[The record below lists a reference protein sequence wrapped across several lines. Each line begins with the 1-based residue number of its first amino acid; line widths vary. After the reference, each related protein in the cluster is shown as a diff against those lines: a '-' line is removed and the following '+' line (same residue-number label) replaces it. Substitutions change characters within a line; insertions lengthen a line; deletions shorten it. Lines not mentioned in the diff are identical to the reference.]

1 MDYNPAAK
9 PVFTAP
15 GAYSIEY
22 RSTDNAGNVEA
33 IKTIAFTI
41 TAPNND
47 HLAPVTTGTLD
58 PCDARCGPDVRRAR
72 DREVLGHRP
81 GSGRHGA
88 PANFNVNASGTA
100 WDPSTL
106 NLTNGDRVTW
116 NFPAD
121 DHFPHDVWVIPPGG
135 NPRPGSPDRVQ
146 VSPIV
151 NPGSPSVSR
160 TFTTNGAW
168 TFYCSLHASLRRAA
182 VGGMAGTI
190 NVDRRPPRPDAP
202 TGVDFTEYRVKT
214 GATQGDWVRTAN
226 TGGASPFASQV
237 TISAEGQH
245 TVEYRSVDKA
255 GNAEAAKTR
264 RVRHR
269 HPGPG
274 LPGHPGLRRP
284 DLGHRAAAGP
294 LLRHRVRSRRRAA
307 DLQVGVRQRRLLR
320 PRRRAHVHPAGDVHR
335 QGDGDRRRGRQD
347 LAGGHGHGPRAGRRA
362 ADGRRPPPSVT
373 TLPAG
378 SSVAVQRRGHRP
390 GRPGGQP
397 ARTRGT
403 SATAAARSS
412 RTRATS
418 TCCRAPTPPR
428 SR

>member
-1 MDYNPAAK
+1 MGATTTRPPSRSSPPPAPTRSSTARSTTPATSRPSRRSRSRSRPRTTITSPRSRPGRWTRARPARAARTPS
-9 PVFTAP
+9 PVTVKFSATDPAP
-15 GAYSIEY
+15 G
-22 RSTDNAGNVEA
+22 
-33 IKTIAFTI
+33 
-41 TAPNND
+41 
-47 HLAPVTTGTLD
+47 GT
-58 PCDARCGPDVRRAR
+58 
-72 DREVLGHRP
+72 
-81 GSGRHGA
+81 A
-88 PANFNVNASGTA
+88 PANFNVNAAGTA

-121 DHFPHDVWVIPPGG
+121 DHFPHDVWVIAPGG
-135 NPRPGSPDRVQ
+135 NPAPGSPDRVQ

-168 TFYCSLHASLRRAA
+168 TFYCSLHASLRGRR
-182 VGGMAGTI
+182 VGRHGRH
-190 NVDRRPPRPDAP
+190 DQRRPRRRRPDAP
-202 TGVDFTEYRVKT
+202 TGVDYTEYRVKT

-237 TISAEGQH
+237 TVSAEGQH

-255 GNAEAAKTR
+255 GNVEAAKTR

-284 DLGHRAAAGP
+284 DGRHRAAAGP

-347 LAGGHGHGPRAGRRA
+347 LAGGHGHGPRPGRRA
-362 ADGRRPPPSVT
+362 ADGRGLGRASRRCRRARASPSR
-373 TLPAG
+373 AH
-378 SSVAVQRRGHRP
+378 GHRS
-390 GRPGGQP
+390 GRPGEQP
-397 ARTRGT
+397 ALHVGLR
-403 SATAAARSS
+403 
-412 RTRATS
+412 
-418 TCCRAPTPPR
+418 
-428 SR
+428 